1 MPFCTEMPSLYH
13 FCFFLRFLFSS
24 YIMEGACSCLLLLC
38 CFFLQLAPSRLSSG
52 WAVTPSIPSPYPC
65 TPFSPSPPEGI
76 PHILAALAL
85 PHERTRQIK
94 QNKCIT
100 EAQVECPV
108 GIFSF
113 HHLSH
118 FLSSLYH
125 FLFFFLFPVFF
136 FPHVLY
142 TRKPILHYIS
152 EALSDI
158 NSQSLSFS
166 SMSFHLNL
174 FLFCFL
180 FLPLPVTRTA

>member
-1 MPFCTEMPSLYH
+1 
-13 FCFFLRFLFSS
+13 
-24 YIMEGACSCLLLLC
+24 MEGACSCLLLLC
-38 CFFLQLAPSRLSSG
+38 CFFLQLAPSRLLSD

-85 PHERTRQIK
+85 LHERTRQIK
-94 QNKCIT
+94 QKQMHHGSTSRMSC
-100 EAQVECPV
+100 
-108 GIFSF
+108 GHIFIPSSF
-113 HHLSH
+113 SLS
-118 FLSSLYH
+118 FFIIS
-125 FLFFFLFPVFF
+125 FPFFFFFLFPVFF

-158 NSQSLSFS
+158 NSHSLSFS
-166 SMSFHLNL
+166 SISFHLNL

-180 FLPLPVTRTA
+180 FLTLPVTRTA